1 MSETRRIVRQTPI
14 LSMVVDQS
22 HTALFL
28 LQDCPWLPFL
38 LALSVTTLLSTEN
51 DTLQDTHSSPCQYS
65 IPKSRKSRKC
75 HYTCQILSLHI
86 MPTISFLSLSA
97 ISDKVCF
104 SIPSPCP
111 TSEDSTVFLK
121 ISKKNFFNKR

>member
-28 LQDCPWLPFL
+28 LQDCPWLPYL

-51 DTLQDTHSSPCQYS
+51 DTLQETHSSPCQYS
-65 IPKSRKSRKC
+65 IPTFIKC

-86 MPTISFLSLSA
+86 MNTISFLSLSA
-97 ISDKVCF
+97 ISNKVCKVCF

-111 TSEDSTVFLK
+111 ISEDIIVFLE
-121 ISKKNFFNKR
+121 ISKKIF